1 MSGQDKDNG
10 KNLPPPKKTKKNRFR
25 IGRQALDTMTGW
37 VMPGDRQSRGIVIR
51 ETNATS
57 SSSTTPAAHTTIPM
71 LCLTPDQPST
81 VNEETTGVKKRKS
94 FTGIHEK
101 ANRIG
106 TH

>member
-57 SSSTTPAAHTTIPM
+57 SSSTTPVAHTTIPM
-71 LCLTPDQPST
+71 LCLTP
-81 VNEETTGVKKRKS
+81 VNQ
-94 FTGIHEK
+94 
-101 ANRIG
+101 AP
-106 TH
+106 